1 MNLKKKCGISG
12 DGKICWKQTGYKNE
26 DLYYRQKGQKN
37 NPNLLPSVL
46 LIAKFKNVG
55 SVWGYLYINH
65 IFLDLQID
73 FSPLSELYC

>member
-1 MNLKKKCGISG
+1 VGYPEVAKCAGNKRVIKTRIYTAGKKDK
-12 DGKICWKQTGYKNE
+12 
-26 DLYYRQKGQKN
+26 KN